1 MKKIMLALALITG
14 VTMMAADKTT
24 TVFTVS
30 PKMHCES
37 CENKIKKNL
46 RFEKGVKEITTSVP
60 KQTVTITYDPEKT
73 SVEKLQAGFKKIGYT
88 ATEAEKTATKS
99 TTKK

>member
-1 MKKIMLALALITG
+1 
-14 VTMMAADKTT
+14 
-24 TVFTVS
+24 
-30 PKMHCES
+30 
-37 CENKIKKNL
+37 
-46 RFEKGVKEITTSVP
+46 VP